1 MRARN
6 CWPRIQHCFRCIS
19 ALLAN
24 FQRIRGSRVSY
35 PKHFPRNNDAGYFPQ
50 GDMSAWS
57 GDSTGV
63 KHMRMRLPGM
73 AGTVA
78 QLRFE
83 YTQDGSAIC
92 SDVRPGHSCGVL
104 VDNVTVNSVVAQPHQ

>member
-1 MRARN
+1 M
-6 CWPRIQHCFRCIS
+6 
-19 ALLAN
+19 
-24 FQRIRGSRVSY
+24 SY

-104 VDNVTVNSVVAQPHQ
+104 MINVTVNSVVARPNQ